1 MSKAIVRGKVVQV
14 SFAVKGSP
22 AVTDRVITTPTDSVD
37 ITIEGPRC
45 AAMTFRVPADAE
57 SVSSFRI
64 GKNVKVT
71 FERDYERDAEY
82 EDEDDR

>member
-1 MSKAIVRGKVVQV
+1 MSQAIVRGKVVAV
-14 SFAVKGSP
+14 SFVRKGSA
-22 AVTDRVITTPTDSVD
+22 AVTDREITAPTDSVD

-45 AAMTFRVPADAE
+45 AAITFRVAADAD
-57 SVSSFRI
+57 SASSFRI

-71 FERDYERDAEY
+71 FERDYDRDA

>member
-1 MSKAIVRGKVVQV
+1 MSKAIVRGKVVAV
-14 SFAVKGSP
+14 SFVRKGST
-22 AVTDRVITTPTDSVD
+22 AVTDRAITAPTDSVD
-37 ITIEGPRC
+37 ITIEGPHC
-45 AAMTFRVPADAE
+45 AAMTIRVAADSE
-57 SVSSFRI
+57 SASSFRI